1 MNIFGMFAGLRAG
14 NQSDNTWTGKI
25 FSIYSK
31 DIWMYNVIFT
41 VIHFFFSLSRK
52 ALAAATLVRMEEHV
66 WTFSTHITVFV
77 PATGLWVQQTCR
89 KTHTYTHTQSW
100 LSSIMIN
107 LTHLVGLR
115 LEQSS
120 EEASSRINHLYCDL
134 FDDNLHGHK
143 QGVKCT
149 LAADS
154 EILMQKKEK
163 LK

>member
-1 MNIFGMFAGLRAG
+1 MSIFGTFAGLRAG

-41 VIHFFFSLSRK
+41 VTNFFFRLSRK

-89 KTHTYTHTQSW
+89 RTHKRTHTIIHNDHSDSPGRVRVRVEGRISFPVTCWTQTGCQVYVGSW
-100 LSSIMIN
+100 QSEMKNFSQIKQILMIN
-107 LTHLVGLR
+107 KI
-115 LEQSS
+115 S
-120 EEASSRINHLYCDL
+120 C
-134 FDDNLHGHK
+134 
-143 QGVKCT
+143 
-149 LAADS
+149 
-154 EILMQKKEK
+154 
-163 LK
+163 